1 MPGLSIKLI
10 DEDIIR
16 EAKELITY
24 LKMYDGGKVTKG
36 PWKTAFGTI
45 YDRVNKG
52 ASPQLREAE

>member
-45 YDRVNKG
+45 YDRVNQKE
-52 ASPQLREAE
+52 ASP